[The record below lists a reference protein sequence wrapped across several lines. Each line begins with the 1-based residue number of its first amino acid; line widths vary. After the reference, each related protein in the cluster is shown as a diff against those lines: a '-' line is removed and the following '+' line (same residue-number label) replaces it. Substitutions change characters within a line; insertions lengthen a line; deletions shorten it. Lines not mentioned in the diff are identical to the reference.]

1 MPFLCQRLALIE
13 VRKAWIV
20 IGKDRY

>member
-20 IGKDRY
+20 IGKDRD